1 MSNKYSI
8 NSKEYDIQDRLN
20 HKGIFCISRQWI
32 NWAKRY
38 LNRSIRRKNKQKLK
52 EKKYE

>member
-1 MSNKYSI
+1 MSKKYSI
-8 NSKEYDIQDRLN
+8 NSKEYDIQDNLN
-20 HKGIFCISRQWI
+20 HKGIICMSRQYI

-38 LNRSIRRKNKQKLK
+38 LSRVERRKNKQKLK